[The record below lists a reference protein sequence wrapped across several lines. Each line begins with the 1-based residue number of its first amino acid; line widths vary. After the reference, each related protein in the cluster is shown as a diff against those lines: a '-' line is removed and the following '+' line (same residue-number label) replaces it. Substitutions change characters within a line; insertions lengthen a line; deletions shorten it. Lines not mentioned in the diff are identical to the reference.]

1 VKKIEDLPPKLFNS
15 GESVDGSNRATPNS
29 FFGFNLRIIEPE
41 SPRILERM
49 NSGGIGFGSGGGI
62 VSFIEDL
69 TFFEIVVVVVDFV
82 VVRVWWDLIVGDDGF
97 GSVFYSHFCF
107 LSLSQFQSEMNE
119 L

>member
-15 GESVDGSNRATPNS
+15 GESVNGSNRATPS
-29 FFGFNLRIIEPE
+29 ILFGSSLRVIEPE

-49 NSGGIGFGSGGGI
+49 SSGGIGFGSGGGI

-69 TFFEIVVVVVDFV
+69 TFFEIVVVDFV

>member
-15 GESVDGSNRATPNS
+15 GESVNGSNRATPS
-29 FFGFNLRIIEPE
+29 ILFGSSLRVIEPE

-69 TFFEIVVVVVDFV
+69 TFFEIVVVDFF
-82 VVRVWWDLIVGDDGF
+82 VVRVWWDLIVCDDGF
-97 GSVFYSHFCF
+97 GGVFYNHFCF
-107 LSLSQFQSEMNE
+107 LSLSQFQMK